1 MRFLKG
7 AKQQMSQSISALPV
21 KAKVKDTSTT
31 YYGVPIIWEI
41 GDKNHA
47 GYPANSVTLVA
58 ANILKLACFDAKE
71 SGNSDNNRRNY
82 GNNRY
87 SLSNLRQW
95 LNKAGSPW
103 YQAQHGAD
111 AAPTN
116 ANVWSNYN
124 EYDDEAGFLTGFS
137 AQMLAA
143 ILNTT
148 LTVAKASV
156 DGGGSET
163 VTDRVFLLSK
173 AEVGLG
179 AENGVSEGS
188 TLAMFS
194 DNASRQCRPTAQAV
208 SNSEYKTSSLSASQ
222 PWWYWLRSP
231 YASYSNYVRY
241 VISDGTLID
250 GIHFAYYGHIGVRPA
265 LNLSSSILVSDSPD
279 SDGAYTIVWNQAPT
293 TPPSITVPDEVRS
306 GKAAE
311 ISWAASVDP
320 EGGAITYELE
330 RSINSGAWTNIYT
343 GSATSYDDTGVGTS
357 ANTVQWRVRAKDV
370 NGAYSGY
377 TSSTVKTVVHNVDPT
392 ISGSDTDL
400 GTVTSPPSMA
410 YTVNDQDTDDELTVV
425 ESLDGNEIRTIED
438 AVRNQT
444 YTFALT
450 EAQFAALSSG
460 QHTMQVKVTDTLGNS
475 ATRTTTFTRSVTGI
489 EYIVGPIETDAAAEK
504 ILVSLQYYAA
514 AEDVVVSVCNNAFDD
529 SPTWELATIGLK
541 HIFSNST
548 KTAEKWGV
556 GVKVQI
562 SKSTGYDT
570 ISSRPVSGSYV

>member
-1 MRFLKG
+1 
-7 AKQQMSQSISALPV
+7 MSQSISALPV
-21 KAKVKDTSTT
+21 KAKVKDTGTT

-58 ANILKLACFDAKE
+58 ANILKLACFDAME
-71 SGNSDNNRRNY
+71 SRNSDSNRRSW

-163 VTDRVFLLSK
+163 VTDKVFLLSK

-222 PWWYWLRSP
+222 YWYYYLRSP
-231 YASYSNYVRY
+231 FASDSYIVRVVY
-241 VISDGTLID
+241 SDGSLRSSSAFRGD
-250 GIHFAYYGHIGVRPA
+250 YGVRPA

-357 ANTVQWRVRAKDV
+357 ANTVQWRARAKDV

-410 YTVNDQDTDDELTVV
+410 YTVNDQDTEDALTVV

-541 HIFSNST
+541 HIFSNAT

>member
-21 KAKVKDTSTT
+21 RAKVKDTSTT

-71 SGNSDNNRRNY
+71 SGNGDSSRRSY

-116 ANVWSNYN
+116 ANVWNNYN

-163 VTDRVFLLSK
+163 VTDKVFLLSK

-222 PWWYWLRSP
+222 PWWYYLRSP
-231 YASYSNYVRY
+231 RASYSDSVRS
-241 VISDGTLID
+241 VGWDGTLYND
-250 GIHFAYYGHIGVRPA
+250 NAYGGYSGVRPA

-306 GKAAE
+306 GKTAE

-343 GSATSYDDTGVGTS
+343 GSATSYGDTGVGTS

-392 ISGSDTDL
+392 ISGTDTDL
-400 GTVTSPPSMA
+400 GTVTTPPSMA
-410 YTVNDQDTDDELTVV
+410 YTVDDQDTDDELTVV

-450 EAQFAALSSG
+450 EAQLAALSNG

>member
-1 MRFLKG
+1 MKAKLKTLKRGQTFYGAGIQWLVLGHTNSSQGLPIVTHIVSAGIVERRAFDEKNRNDLGVSTLLAYLNGEFLERLEDAFGEG
-7 AKQQMSQSISALPV
+7 AVAEQFIDLTSNDGLKDYGNV
-21 KAKVKDTSTT
+21 KAKVGLLTEEEYRQHRDILPPLGDEGWWWLATPYST
-31 YYGVPIIWEI
+31 ER
-41 GDKNHA
+41 A
-47 GYPANSVTLVA
+47 GYP
-58 ANILKLACFDAKE
+58 
-71 SGNSDNNRRNY
+71 
-82 GNNRY
+82 
-87 SLSNLRQW
+87 SL
-95 LNKAGSPW
+95 
-103 YQAQHGAD
+103 
-111 AAPTN
+111 
-116 ANVWSNYN
+116 
-124 EYDDEAGFLTGFS
+124 
-137 AQMLAA
+137 
-143 ILNTT
+143 
-148 LTVAKASV
+148 
-156 DGGGSET
+156 
-163 VTDRVFLLSK
+163 
-173 AEVGLG
+173 
-179 AENGVSEGS
+179 
-188 TLAMFS
+188 
-194 DNASRQCRPTAQAV
+194 
-208 SNSEYKTSSLSASQ
+208 
-222 PWWYWLRSP
+222 
-231 YASYSNYVRY
+231 VRY
-241 VISDGTLID
+241 VYSGGTLTY
-250 GIHFAYYGHIGVRPA
+250 GIAYGGDYGVRPA

-306 GKAAE
+306 GKTAE

-330 RSINSGAWTNIYT
+330 RSINSGAWTNVYT

-392 ISGSDTDL
+392 ISGTDTDL

-450 EAQFAALSSG
+450 EAQFAALSNG

-489 EYIVGPIETDAAAEK
+489 EYIVGPIETDTAAEK

-529 SPTWELATIGLK
+529 NPTWELATIGLK